1 VTLDSVQIADLLD
14 WWEQE
19 EGPLSRRLVNGLRRL
34 VEDGFLVNGALLP
47 PERQLAQELAVS
59 RNTVALAYATLRD
72 EGWIEARQG
81 SGTRV
86 ATTRTSEAAVHRADG
101 VMATLLRELGN
112 LGIYLTVAAPAA
124 APIVTRAFADPSS
137 LSIPPGALTE
147 GHGYYA
153 AGHPSLRSAV
163 ADRLTAQGLS
173 TDASQVMITNGAQQA
188 LSLLINE
195 LIRPGME
202 LAIEEVSYPGLIDLA
217 LRSGA
222 RTHYLPVG
230 DDGAHLVALQAACR
244 TGRIGAAF
252 VVPTF
257 QNPTGAVMPV
267 AARREL
273 VDMASEEDFVIVD
286 DRTQA
291 DLDHGSAPPPPL
303 GSFDQNSR
311 VVTVGAMSK
320 LYWGGLRIGW
330 IRARSSLINRLLGQ
344 KSCSDLGTSMPV
356 QVIAAELLSKHYE
369 ATHRWRNNQLRHS
382 LDALESALTASM
394 PEAEWVR
401 PTGGPNLWIR
411 LPGTDA
417 LEFSYRAMRHGVAVI
432 AGPLLSARP
441 GRANDHIRVPFFA
454 DPKILT
460 EAVARLAEC
469 WAATK

>member
-19 EGPLSRRLVNGLRRL
+19 DGPLSRRLVKGLRRL
-34 VEDGFLVNGALLP
+34 VEEGFLVNGALLP

-81 SGTRV
+81 SGTRI

-101 VMATLLRELGN
+101 VMAALLRELGN
-112 LGIYLTVAAPAA
+112 TAIDLTVAAPAA
-124 APIVTRAFADPSS
+124 APIVARVFADPSL

-153 AGHPSLRSAV
+153 AGHPNLRSAV
-163 ADRLTAQGLS
+163 ADRLSAQGLP
-173 TDASQVMITNGAQQA
+173 TDVSQVMITNGAQQA

-217 LRSGA
+217 LRCGA

-230 DDGAHLVALQAACR
+230 DDGAHLVALRAACR
-244 TGRIGAAF
+244 SGRVGAAF
-252 VVPTF
+252 LVPNF
-257 QNPTGAVMPV
+257 QNPTGTVMPF
-267 AARREL
+267 AARRLL
-273 VDMASEEDFVIVD
+273 VDMANEEDFVIVD

-291 DLDHGSAPPPPL
+291 DLDHGSPPPPPVC
-303 GSFDQNSR
+303 SFDQNSR

-330 IRARSSLINRLLGQ
+330 IRARSPLISRLVEQ
-344 KSCSDLGTSMPV
+344 KSGYDLGSSMSV

-369 ATHRWRNNQLRHS
+369 ATHRWRINQLRRS
-382 LDALESALTASM
+382 LDALESALTISM

-417 LEFSYRAMRHGVAVI
+417 LEFSRRALRQGVAVI
-432 AGPLLSARP
+432 PGPLLSARP
-441 GRANDHIRVPFFA
+441 GRASDHIRVPFFA
-454 DPKILT
+454 EPKVLT
-460 EAVARLAEC
+460 EAVRRLGEC
-469 WAATK
+469 WDAMK